1 MRRAARGARRDET
14 AARRRPAASRTP
26 HARARTPR
34 RLPRRPPARGRR
46 PRARRL
52 PAAIGRSLIGCLPR
66 PAREPSSGAPI
77 ASRSGA
83 ALTSDSATS
92 SDGSESQTTPPPTQ
106 RWMRPSAIANV
117 RIVSASS
124 RSPLP
129 WTRPSAPI
137 DAPRPTGSS
146 AAMRSTAAIF
156 GAPVTDPPGKSAWRI
171 SASPAPG
178 RTSLS
183 TVETR
188 CSTPASDSATISSGQ
203 RTLPGT
209 LTRERSLRS
218 RSTIITCS
226 AASFAEARSPARSPT
241 ARVPLIGRV
250 RRRPPPTE
258 EEQLGRGGD
267 DRPAVPSKEAPA
279 TVAERRVVRL
289 CQGGQ
294 PGGERAHAARER
306 GGEVLDEVD
315 LVDVAAGDRGPDSL
329 DRRGVVPLRPRPA
342 PPSDLQV
349 VMLVVM
355 FDIMPEAS
363 DGACGER
370 ERARL
375 GWDAASASCGS
386 SPRARSRGRGRPEV
400 PRLPARRTLA
410 RGATPRSARRLHRP
424 RAPRAGLGRRAV
436 RRRRCRQRARTCQVS
451 ACESSRP

>member
-1 MRRAARGARRDET
+1 
-14 AARRRPAASRTP
+14 
-26 HARARTPR
+26 
-34 RLPRRPPARGRR
+34 
-46 PRARRL
+46 
-52 PAAIGRSLIGCLPR
+52 
-66 PAREPSSGAPI
+66 
-77 ASRSGA
+77 
-83 ALTSDSATS
+83 
-92 SDGSESQTTPPPTQ
+92 
-106 RWMRPSAIANV
+106 
-117 RIVSASS
+117 
-124 RSPLP
+124 
-129 WTRPSAPI
+129 
-137 DAPRPTGSS
+137 
-146 AAMRSTAAIF
+146 MRSTAAIF

-178 RTSLS
+178 RSVALDGRDEMLDACERLGDHQLGPAHAAGHADPGEIVALEIDDHHVLGGVLRGGEKPR
-183 TVETR
+183 TV
-188 CSTPASDSATISSGQ
+188 AD
-203 RTLPGT
+203 
-209 LTRERSLRS
+209 RS
-218 RSTIITCS
+218 R
-226 AASFAEARSPARSPT
+226 A
-241 ARVPLIGRV
+241 LD
-250 RRRPPPTE
+250 RPGAQRPSPTE
-258 EEQLGRGGD
+258 EEQLGRCGD

-315 LVDVAAGDRGPDSL
+315 LVDVAAGDRGSDTL

-355 FDIMPEAS
+355 LDIMPEAS

-375 GWDAASASCGS
+375 GWELASASCGS
-386 SPRARSRGRGRPEV
+386 SPRARSRGRGRREV